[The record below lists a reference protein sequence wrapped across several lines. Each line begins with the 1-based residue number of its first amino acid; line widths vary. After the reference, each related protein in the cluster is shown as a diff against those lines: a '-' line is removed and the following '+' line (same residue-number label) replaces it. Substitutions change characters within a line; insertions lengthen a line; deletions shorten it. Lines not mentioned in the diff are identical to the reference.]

1 MARCSIRH
9 LTAVIATAVGLLC
22 FAASAAAEPKVSAH
36 VMTEDRLRAVVAM
49 LVALLGVI
57 SGGWALRFAADSGRR
72 SARPSAIVALVAG
85 LSGASLGG
93 VVVATAKGGLG
104 TGHGLGGGIVA
115 LLLGLMAIGLGGLA
129 RMRSRVHGSR

>member
-1 MARCSIRH
+1 MVRCSIRQ
-9 LTAVIATAVGLLC
+9 LSAAIAAAAVLLC
-22 FAASAAAEPKVSAH
+22 LAASAAAETKVSAH
-36 VMTEDRLRAVVAM
+36 VMTEDRLRAVLAM
-49 LVALLGVI
+49 LVALLGVV
-57 SGGWALRFAADSGRR
+57 SGGWALRFATDSGRR

-93 VVVATAKGGLG
+93 VVVGTAKGGLG

-115 LLLGLMAIGLGGLA
+115 LLLGLIAIGLGGLA